1 MRRCRQT
8 TFHSNMSD
16 KDKDIKVEYSYKDPK
31 TLSRFIDDRGKIQS
45 RSKTGLTA
53 GEQRRITREIKR
65 ARQLGLL
72 PYTQT
77 LR

>member
-8 TFHSNMSD
+8 TFLSNMAD
-16 KDKDIKVEYSYKDPK
+16 NDIKAIYTYKDPK
-31 TLSRFIDDRGKIQS
+31 TLAKLVDERGKILS
-45 RSKTGLTA
+45 RTKSGLTA
-53 GEQRRITREIKR
+53 KEQKLATREIKR

-77 LR
+77 IR